1 METKV
6 LNARTKIERRAEPPT
21 YRQQVTKAIN
31 PATFE
36 LLGSVPMTPE
46 GQARSQEP
54 HIVQV
59 LSSTR
64 ILLRLK
70 RSSSQ
75 LTSPKGQKKWHQGR

>member
-36 LLGSVPMTPE
+36 LLGSVPMTTE
-46 GQARSQEP
+46 GQIPGILARARRAADAWAATP
-54 HIVQV
+54 FKDRARV
-59 LSSTR
+59 LA
-64 ILLRLK
+64 LLRDLIRE
-70 RSSSQ
+70 RSA
-75 LTSPKGQKKWHQGR
+75 H